1 MNKKQQ
7 LIEAVW
13 ATVIMSIVVVGTIAL
28 VNILINLLDLAILW
42 KNL

>member
-13 ATVIMSIVVVGTIAL
+13 AIVIMSIVVVGTIAL

-42 KNL
+42 KSI